1 MTGPRW
7 MSNVIPD
14 RGLPRSLALQ
24 SLLFSLGSGMFL
36 TGSAV
41 YFTEVVGLSA
51 IQIGVGFSIAGGLAL
66 LMSIPMGALVD
77 RVGAQ
82 RSWMLGAL
90 AEGAVF
96 AVYPLVK
103 GFGGFLVSLVFIT
116 LANVFAQAGRG
127 SYTVAAIPPAI
138 RVRTQAFM
146 RSALNVG
153 FTVGAGL
160 SAIVLAFHSHSVL
173 NILVISNAIG
183 LIVNGIFIS
192 RLPAVPPIERA
203 PHTDG
208 HRPSRIAVFRDRP
221 ILALTGLLGVVML
234 YGTVFAEVIPL
245 WILNRTEVP
254 KPVIG
259 VLFTVNT
266 IMAVLLQVP
275 ASRGADSMPGAIRLM
290 RWGALAAMVACPLM
304 LLTSGSGGWITI
316 GVLAICVALVTMTEL
331 WVSSASWY
339 LFSEIPPPDRRGE
352 YLGAMRMGGAAQSMV
367 GPAALTFL
375 ALHTGY
381 GWWLIGGIFGLVALV
396 AGPLM
401 WWAANSPRPGV
412 PTSVVAAPS
421 PTHA

>member
-1 MTGPRW
+1 M
-7 MSNVIPD
+7 IPD

-41 YFTEVVGLSA
+41 YFTEVVGLTA
-51 IQIGVGFSIAGGLAL
+51 IQIGIGFSIAGGLSL
-66 LMSIPMGALVD
+66 LFSVPMGALVD

-103 GFGGFLVSLVFIT
+103 GFTGFLVALSFI
-116 LANVFAQAGRG
+116 AVAQVFAQAGRG
-127 SYTVAAIPPAI
+127 AYTIAVIPPEI

-153 FTVGAGL
+153 FTVGAGM

-183 LIVNGIFIS
+183 LVVNGLFVS
-192 RLPAVPPIERA
+192 RLPKAPPIERA
-203 PHTDG
+203 PLVDG
-208 HRPSRIAVFRDRP
+208 RKPSRIAVFRDRP
-221 ILALTGLLGVVML
+221 ILALTGLLGAAML

-245 WILNRTEVP
+245 WIINRTEVP

-259 VLFTVNT
+259 ALFTINT

-290 RWGALAAMVACPLM
+290 RWGALATMAACPLV
-304 LLTSGSGGWITI
+304 LFTSGGSGWLTI
-316 GVLAICVALVTMTEL
+316 GVLAVCVALVTMTEL
-331 WVSSASWY
+331 WVSSAMWY

-352 YLGAMRMGGAAQSMV
+352 YLGAMRMGGAAQAMV

-375 ALHTGY
+375 ALHTGW
-381 GWWLIGGIFGLVALV
+381 GWWLIGGVFGLVALV

-412 PTSVVAAPS
+412 PVIPVVAAAT
-421 PTHA
+421 PTPTLR